1 MESHEDLVFH
11 LEVLDEDG
19 ELVVKVGG
27 EFDAHAAQSFDHAM
41 DDLVGRAPERVVIDL
56 AGVSFIDS
64 SGLRS
69 LALANALMERP
80 ANAAQT
86 KAGTPVPAY
95 LLENGGIG

>member
-1 MESHEDLVFH
+1 MRARVA
-11 LEVLDEDG
+11 
-19 ELVVKVGG
+19 VGTVTPL
-27 EFDAHAAQSFDHAM
+27 AQQ
-41 DDLVGRAPERVVIDL
+41 
-56 AGVSFIDS
+56 DS
-64 SGLRS
+64 SALRS